1 MVLKRYELDKH
12 VCIYIKTDAVRPAT
26 RAVQNLAT
34 AAYMVE
40 SEVQCAQRLLQQL
53 LLLLQ
58 LLLPPL

>member
-1 MVLKRYELDKH
+1 
-12 VCIYIKTDAVRPAT
+12 
-26 RAVQNLAT
+26 VQDLAT

-40 SEVQCAQRLLQQL
+40 PEVQCAQWLLQQL